1 MGTAVDCEGVS
12 RFLGEKCRVVGIVLR
27 IDMARGP
34 SPARGSDTFWDAI
47 DAGITAGLDEFSEF
61 LRDVVVPG

>member
-1 MGTAVDCEGVS
+1 
-12 RFLGEKCRVVGIVLR
+12 
-27 IDMARGP
+27 MARGP